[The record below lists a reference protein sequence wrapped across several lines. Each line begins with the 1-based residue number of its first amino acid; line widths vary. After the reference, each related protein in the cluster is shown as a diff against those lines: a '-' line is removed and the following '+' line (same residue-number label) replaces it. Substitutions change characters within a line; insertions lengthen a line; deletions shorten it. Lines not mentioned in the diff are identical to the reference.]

1 VAREPAAQARA
12 DACHREEHRAT
23 RLAVLAVRNR
33 DRSLQAGGRAV
44 GSAATL
50 AVACRMDGEKIAE
63 LPDTLM
69 VTLDHHM
76 RYDGTA
82 FEEKLGRAAARY
94 FFLDG

>member
-1 VAREPAAQARA
+1 MTSGAEPIRVK
-12 DACHREEHRAT
+12 R
-23 RLAVLAVRNR
+23 AVRDHLR
-33 DRSLQAGGRAV
+33 EIITKQIL

-50 AVACRMDGEKIAE
+50 AVACRMDGEQIEA

-82 FEEKLGRAAARY
+82 FAEKLGRAASRY
-94 FFLDG
+94 FFLD